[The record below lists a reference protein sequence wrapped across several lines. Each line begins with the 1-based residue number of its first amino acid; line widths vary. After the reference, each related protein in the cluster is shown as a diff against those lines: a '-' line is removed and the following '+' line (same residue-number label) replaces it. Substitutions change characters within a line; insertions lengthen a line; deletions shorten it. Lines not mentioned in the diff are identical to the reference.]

1 MIFAQCGFVEVG
13 DSDSAMLSGSAGIPT
28 GPDSRSKVG
37 DQKTFDHAHVSRAL
51 ALPLATNNTIA
62 KNTGTGG
69 LERIGWMFFFGI
81 GFIIELQMR
90 PKFLS

>member
-62 KNTGTGG
+62 KNTGG
-69 LERIGWMFFFGI
+69 LAADRVDFFLKLGS
-81 GFIIELQMR
+81 L
-90 PKFLS
+90 LSYK